1 MLIYYYMQSI
11 KNLFEYVLGRLI
23 IFQFLLILTYYYM
36 HTTKK
41 LSRNLKIFSSCKQ
54 KGSVRIIYRFTLQ
67 IGRFLGEA
75 LPPFNGNDNNCFLL
89 HYLYIIRK
97 ESAAHGTLLLLTLP
111 CRNTLLLQNRQT
123 ETQYQLWNVAFCA
136 GFKTNALTSR
146 TDSHCRTFHI
156 SV

>member
-1 MLIYYYMQSI
+1 MQSI

-23 IFQFLLILTYYYM
+23 IFQFLLILAYYYM
-36 HTTKK
+36 HTSEK
-41 LSRNLKIFSSCKQ
+41 LSRHLRDFELCKE
-54 KGSVRIIYRFTLQ
+54 KGGVHIVYRFILLMEH
-67 IGRFLGEA
+67 LGVGC
-75 LPPFNGNDNNCFLL
+75 NHQSYGNDNNCFLL